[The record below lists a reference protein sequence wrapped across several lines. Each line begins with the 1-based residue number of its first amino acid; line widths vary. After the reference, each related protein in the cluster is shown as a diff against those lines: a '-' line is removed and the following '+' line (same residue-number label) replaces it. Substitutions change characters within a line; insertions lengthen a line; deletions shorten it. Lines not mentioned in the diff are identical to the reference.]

1 MAAVP
6 DNGAMDETPEELEQI
21 RREAALIDPNQ
32 YRKRSRLIAAVALG
46 ALGAGLVWGA
56 LELIDRRRNPCER
69 LRNHYCQDPSTL
81 NCKTYDGLYRES
93 IEDESNKMRSMI
105 KSQCETKIER
115 LKTEQNVRVR

>member
-1 MAAVP
+1 MPAVP
-6 DNGAMDETPEELEQI
+6 DNGAMDETPEELAQI
-21 RREAALIDPNQ
+21 RREAELIDPQQ

-56 LELIDRRRNPCER
+56 LELIDKRRNPCER
-69 LRNHYCQDPSTL
+69 LRTHYCQDAASL
-81 NCKTYDGLYRES
+81 NCKTYDSLYRES

-115 LKTEQNVRVR
+115 LKGEENIRVR